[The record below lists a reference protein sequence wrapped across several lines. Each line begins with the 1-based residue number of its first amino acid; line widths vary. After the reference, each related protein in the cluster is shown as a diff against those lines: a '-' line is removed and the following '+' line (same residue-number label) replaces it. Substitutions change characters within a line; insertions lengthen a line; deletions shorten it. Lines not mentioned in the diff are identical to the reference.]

1 MGDRCFFFL
10 AVLNYFLQTIHGN
23 YLASL
28 LIIFF
33 YFFFFDKKLF
43 FSFSFKKKIQ
53 NIHLQRNKSKV
64 EEQFEVSVHL
74 ITTSY
79 SKHNLYLIF

>member
-1 MGDRCFFFL
+1 MFFL
-10 AVLNYFLQTIHGN
+10 SCCFKLFSANNTWELFGFFTYH
-23 YLASL
+23 L
-28 LIIFF
+28 LL
-33 YFFFFDKKLF
+33 FFFFDKKLF